1 LETASPAQSENTVM
15 SAMEALRGP
24 LSASFRSAVQL
35 RHHLDTAISA
45 PFNRRT
51 RAVRLDRGEERM
63 AVEKYVVLVEADS
76 DVTQSQRDDAVT
88 RLVAAGE
95 EAAAGLAGLTVSGLN
110 EPLTGPA
117 ESLAV
122 VQAWI
127 DDSAG
132 ADPRAVIANLT
143 GSVGARL
150 SIWRVEEIV
159 FLEPVQRKPSGE
171 HARLN
176 LFGTAAKRDD
186 FTLEGFFDY
195 WKNTHAPISAS
206 IPGSSGYVVSRVH
219 DTVGM
224 AVERTVDAFIEL
236 WYPSREA
243 QASAGE
249 HPLAAQAWEDVPR
262 YARTDGHFWFAY
274 EHVVVAPPDTGRG
287 MFDPD
292 GA

>member
-1 LETASPAQSENTVM
+1 
-15 SAMEALRGP
+15 
-24 LSASFRSAVQL
+24 
-35 RHHLDTAISA
+35 
-45 PFNRRT
+45 
-51 RAVRLDRGEERM
+51 M
-63 AVEKYVVLVEADS
+63 AVEKYLVLVEADS
-76 DVTQSQRDDAVT
+76 VVTPSERDDAVA
-88 RLVAAGE
+88 RLVAAGD
-95 EAAAGLAGLTVSGLN
+95 EAPAGLVGLTVSSLN

-132 ADPRAVIANLT
+132 TDPGAVVAGLT
-143 GSVGARL
+143 GSVEARL
-150 SIWRVEEIV
+150 SSWRVEEIV
-159 FLEPVQRKPSGE
+159 FLAPVQRKPSGE
-171 HARLN
+171 HSRLN

-219 DTVGM
+219 NTVSM

-236 WYPSREA
+236 WYPSRES
-243 QASAGE
+243 QTSANE
-249 HPLAAQAWEDVPR
+249 HPLAAEAWEDVPR
-262 YARTDGHFWFAY
+262 YARTDGHFWFTH
-274 EHVVVAPPDTGRG
+274 EHVVIGPPDTGRG

-292 GA
+292 DG

>member
-1 LETASPAQSENTVM
+1 
-15 SAMEALRGP
+15 
-24 LSASFRSAVQL
+24 
-35 RHHLDTAISA
+35 
-45 PFNRRT
+45 
-51 RAVRLDRGEERM
+51 M
-63 AVEKYVVLVEADS
+63 AVEKYVVLVEADG
-76 DVTQSQRDDAVT
+76 DVTASERDDAVKQ
-88 RLVAAGE
+88 LVAAGE
-95 EAAAGLAGLTVSGLN
+95 WASAGLAGLTVSGLN

-127 DDSAG
+127 DESAG
-132 ADPRAVIANLT
+132 ADARSIIAELT
-143 GSVGARL
+143 GSVGAKL
-150 SIWRVEEIV
+150 SSWRVEEIV
-159 FLEPVQRKPSGE
+159 FLAPVDRRPSGQ
-171 HARLN
+171 HSRLN

-219 DTVGM
+219 DTLST

-236 WYPSREA
+236 WYPSRES
-243 QASAGE
+243 QARAGE

-262 YARTDGHFWFAY
+262 YARTDGHFWFTY
-274 EHVVVAPPDTGRG
+274 ENVVVEPPDTGRG

-292 GA
+292 DG